1 MTDYTQASTY
11 HRGYADGLAAHDA
24 DLLSLDLQRAEVI
37 RRLRGAQID
46 GGSHE
51 NLSSIARCVMEPDY
65 GWTVGACMSLRDEL
79 VRLLGGKVAESLTA
93 EGIVRDLT
101 LGIITEREAVRRI
114 ERMAGD
120 E

>member
-1 MTDYTQASTY
+1 MADYEKMSDY
-11 HRGYADGLAAHDA
+11 HRGYVEGKAAHDA

-37 RRLRGAQID
+37 RRLRGAEID

-51 NLSSIARCVMEPDY
+51 NLSALCRCVMEPDF

-79 VRLLGGKVAESLTA
+79 VRLLGGKVEEPLTA